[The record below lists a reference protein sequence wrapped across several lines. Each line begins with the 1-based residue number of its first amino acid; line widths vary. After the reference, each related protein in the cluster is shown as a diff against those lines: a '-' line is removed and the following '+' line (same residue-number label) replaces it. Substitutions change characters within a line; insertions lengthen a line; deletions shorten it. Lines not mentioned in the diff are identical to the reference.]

1 MRDRYEP
8 ASDFLKAIVAEE
20 VSLSGSEW
28 AEKNLQR
35 LIDLTRDDDPKNRDW
50 ATFLLAQEDIDTPLV
65 RDALLRAA
73 NNDDDDVVR
82 AEAVR
87 GLAQRDVPLAL
98 PFVQKGLRADAVA
111 IPMLEAA
118 AICAHPSL
126 IPDLRIWAEPSDEP
140 HADKAAADALAAC
153 ERAASIH
160 L

>member
-8 ASDFLKAIVAEE
+8 ASDYLKAIVAEE

-35 LIDLTRDDDPKNRDW
+35 LIELTRDDDRTNRDW
-50 ATFLLAQEDIDTPLV
+50 ATFLLAQEDTDTPVV

-73 NNDDDDVVR
+73 NDEDDVVR
-82 AEAVR
+82 AEAVW
-87 GLAQRDVPLAL
+87 GLAQRDISLAL
-98 PFVQKGLRADAVA
+98 PFVQQALRADAVA

-126 IPDLRIWAEPSDEP
+126 IPDLRIWSEPSDEP
-140 HADKAAADALAAC
+140 SADKAAADALAAC
-153 ERAASIH
+153 ERAASIGF
-160 L
+160 